1 MMYEVLHSIVITNGG
16 QMSPYLFELIG
27 LSDQKAVICLFNH
40 YIEHSFAAYPEHKV
54 PYEFFGIF
62 LNMCKDHPSVTV
74 KNDEGTLAGFGM
86 LCSHNPM
93 LAFSHTAEITY
104 FIRPELTG
112 RGLGGQMLEY
122 LVTEG
127 KNVEYPMFLQA
138 FPHLT
143 KAVFGPIKSIVSPS
157 AADPGELQGE
167 KGNYILN
174 VQCRT
179 KQFVS

>member
-16 QMSPYLFELIG
+16 QMPQYLFELIG

-40 YIEHSFAAYPEHKV
+40 YLEHSFAAYQEQKV
-54 PYEFFGIF
+54 PHEFFGIF

-112 RGLGGQMLEY
+112 RGVGGQMLEY

-127 KNVEYPMFLQA
+127 KKRGISNVLA
-138 FPHLT
+138 
-143 KAVFGPIKSIVSPS
+143 SIS
-157 AADPGELQGE
+157 L
-167 KGNYILN
+167 LN
-174 VQCRT
+174 EGSIRSHQKHSFTECGRFRRVAR
-179 KQFVS
+179 KKR